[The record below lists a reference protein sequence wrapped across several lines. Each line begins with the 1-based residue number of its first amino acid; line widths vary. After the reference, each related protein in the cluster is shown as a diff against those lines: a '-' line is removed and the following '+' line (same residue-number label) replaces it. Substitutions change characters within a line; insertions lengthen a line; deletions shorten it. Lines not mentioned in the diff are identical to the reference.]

1 MIRLMGIIK
10 VVLMSFLV
18 FVVLPS
24 PRLSNGIETVKFPS
38 LRMGDLKTTLNLND
52 RVVRLLELAGCADV
66 GSLATRELVDFY
78 KQLSDVNRKA
88 GIYKRMPAS
97 VEVEKWIEK
106 ARGFHE
112 QYAVVENVE
121 AVSPPPSGVA
131 SDDAV
136 DAAGAEREMSASSD
150 PGPVNFELDPDVVE
164 MIALS
169 PVALPLS
176 GKVLAEAGVAVHDIP
191 EAILLTA
198 ARGDVSMRV
207 SARKREKSMESKVVK
222 TAVGGGTHV
231 NTILFGSRKEEV
243 KTMRVRSTSEFV
255 LPSAKP
261 AVVNPTENEDRIR
274 LLRSALPQ
282 TNEGVSP
289 DSRRFVRGVLH
300 SHPGRLWWG
309 AVFTLSFQ
317 FFAPLGIF
325 SALALLMKDVQNPYF
340 QWVPGWFLF
349 FPCSVFVFGIL
360 FLLVSYG
367 ASCRICGQRCFV
379 PRQCLKNKK
388 AHHIPVLGY
397 VFATAMHMVLFS
409 WFRCTYCGTPVRL
422 KE

>member
-1 MIRLMGIIK
+1 
-10 VVLMSFLV
+10 
-18 FVVLPS
+18 
-24 PRLSNGIETVKFPS
+24 
-38 LRMGDLKTTLNLND
+38 MGDLKTTLKLND
-52 RVVRLLELAGCADV
+52 RAVRLLELADCEDV
-66 GSLATRELVDFY
+66 ASLATWEHAAFY
-78 KQLSDVNRKA
+78 KRLSDVNQQAR
-88 GIYKRMPAS
+88 IYKRMPAW
-97 VEVEKWIEK
+97 VEVGKWIEK
-106 ARGFHE
+106 ARVFQEHHV
-112 QYAVVENVE
+112 AAENFE
-121 AVSPPPSGVA
+121 AAFA
-131 SDDAV
+131 SAGGAIADDAAE
-136 DAAGAEREMSASSD
+136 AAEADQEMSSFSAQ
-150 PGPVNFELDPDVVE
+150 GPVNFEMDPDVVE

-191 EAILLTA
+191 EAILLTS

-207 SARKREKSMESKVVK
+207 SVNKREKPVESNHVK
-222 TAVGGGTHV
+222 TSVVRGVHV
-231 NTILFGSRKEEV
+231 NTIVFGSRREEPN
-243 KTMRVRSTSEFV
+243 TMRLRSTSEFV

-261 AVVNPTENEDRIR
+261 AVVNQIDNEDRIR

-282 TNEGVSP
+282 TNEGISP

-309 AVFTLSFQ
+309 AVFTLGFQ
-317 FFAPLGIF
+317 LFAPLGIF
-325 SALALLMKDVQNPYF
+325 SSLALLLKDLRNPYF
-340 QWVPGWFLF
+340 SWVPGWFLF

-360 FLLVSYG
+360 FLLLSYG